1 MDSGS
6 ADFWVPASEC
16 SNYQCGNHARLGNDV
31 SSTFHPTTESFS
43 VTYGTGHIS
52 GKIAKDT
59 FTFAG
64 LVAEGLSLGVTT
76 IESDDFSDRAVP

>member
-16 SNYQCGNHARLGNDV
+16 SLRQCGEHARLGQDV
-31 SSTFHPTTESFS
+31 SSTFRSITDSFS

-76 IESDDFSDRAVP
+76 VESDDFSDKAVP